1 MWNPDVGPPPENLLT
16 AMQESKTL
24 LQTSVSSWRKAAK
37 QQVATLRP
45 TTSQISRTATTIAT
59 TWPTCVHARGGAKPK
74 QAPCPNRQADAPTP
88 PSKKSGV
95 MQSRSGDQEQLKQS
109 SEQQLVPRAFQNPRD
124 AELVEMPKR
133 AVVTKARSHLVPSSS
148 SLPYASKISDRTA
161 VTFRLDFSSS
171 PDPAATPGFD
181 ALRVTFCMR
190 ATHGDVHPELL
201 RDIQGTKRRQRP

>member
-1 MWNPDVGPPPENLLT
+1 MWNPDVGPPPENLAT
-16 AMQESKTL
+16 AMRESKTL
-24 LQTSVSSWRKAAK
+24 LRTSVSSWRKAAK

-124 AELVEMPKR
+124 TELMEMSKR
-133 AVVTKARSHLVPSSS
+133 AVVTKSRSHLVPSSP
-148 SLPYASKISDRTA
+148 SLPYASKIRDRTA
-161 VTFRLDFSSS
+161 VTFRFRPLELARSRS
-171 PDPAATPGFD
+171 DPW
-181 ALRVTFCMR
+181 LRRTNSATFCMR
-190 ATHGDVHPELL
+190 AAHGDVHPELL
-201 RDIQGTKRRQRP
+201 RDVQGTKRQRP